1 MPLVTAPLLPLC
13 PVWWPGIWCAV
24 LLLGSEWV
32 LSFVEAYAAL
42 GLISGVAAWVMP
54 TWMFLT
60 PIALAATFVVGSW
73 LVGHRRHAPP
83 ADPARR

>member
-1 MPLVTAPLLPLC
+1 MTLVTAPLPHLY

-42 GLISGVAAWVMP
+42 GPISGVVAWVMP

-60 PIALAATFVVGSW
+60 PIALASTFVVGSW
-73 LVGHRRHAPP
+73 LVGHRRRAPP
-83 ADPARR
+83 VDAVG